1 MFDPGAFVM
10 LIPLAGMA
18 IGVVFMVGIYKLAS
32 RWMDRKRLPEGD
44 LADEVDR
51 LRGEVN
57 ALRDVAL
64 RVDELEERLD
74 FAERLLAQRQPD
86 RLRSE
91 S

>member
-1 MFDPGAFVM
+1 MFIV

-18 IGVVFMVGIYKLAS
+18 TGMVFMIGIYKLVS
-32 RWMDRKRLPEGD
+32 RWMDRKRLPEGN

-51 LRGEVN
+51 LRGEVDV
-57 ALRDVAL
+57 LGDVAL

>member
-1 MFDPGAFVM
+1 MDPVFV
-10 LIPLAGMA
+10 LVPLAGMA
-18 IGVVFMVGIYKLAS
+18 IGMVCMIGIYKLAI
-32 RWMDRKRLPEGD
+32 RWMDRKRLPAGD

-51 LRGEVN
+51 LRGEVD
-57 ALRDVAL
+57 ALGDVGL

-86 RLRSE
+86 RLPSE

>member
-1 MFDPGAFVM
+1 MDPGAFMM
-10 LIPLAGMA
+10 LVPLAGMA
-18 IGVVFMVGIYKLAS
+18 TGGVFIIVIYRLAS

-51 LRGEVN
+51 LRGEVD

-91 S
+91 G

>member
-1 MFDPGAFVM
+1 MGPGVFV
-10 LIPLAGMA
+10 LVPLAGMA
-18 IGVVFMVGIYKLAS
+18 IGMVFMIGIYKLAI
-32 RWMDRKRLPEGD
+32 RWMDRKRLPAGD

-51 LRGEVN
+51 LRGEVD
-57 ALRDVAL
+57 ALGDVGL

>member
-1 MFDPGAFVM
+1 MDPGAFVM
-10 LIPLAGMA
+10 LIPLAGLA
-18 IGVVFMVGIYKLAS
+18 TGVVFMVGIYKLAS

-51 LRGEVN
+51 LRGEVD